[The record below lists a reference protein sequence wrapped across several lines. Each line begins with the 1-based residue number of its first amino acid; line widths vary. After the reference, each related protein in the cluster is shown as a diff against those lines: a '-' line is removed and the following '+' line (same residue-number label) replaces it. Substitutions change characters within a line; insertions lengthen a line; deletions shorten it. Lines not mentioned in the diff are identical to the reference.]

1 MGLAYSP
8 LPPFRAADDAI
19 ADAVGPMLNYIGT
32 IAFDLGASIQRP
44 PQAKPQPEP
53 EPKRDEL
60 SSLLAMDQDE
70 RRAWLHHQRANLA
83 ASKQLL
89 AMTQDERREFI
100 ARVAEQNSDIHY
112 RTHLGE
118 QPERAD
124 SMLDPDS
131 VVLYTQPLERPPM
144 RATRADAVHHA
155 VRLNGATHGRAAA
168 RHQPSYDDKA
178 LGDVDESSAS
188 DARYNFEAAVASSLL
203 DTDSG
208 PQYATQFTDD
218 GLRDDQQW
226 GGWNLW
232 LKRNLLFE
240 RKVMAYAVGEVVE
253 NLERKHTR
261 KIEALSLR
269 IAELSGEVKV
279 LRALA
284 AARNSAVEAR
294 PLDLPDWRRNRDAA

>member
-1 MGLAYSP
+1 MRLAYSP

-144 RATRADAVHHA
+144 RATRADAVHMPSGSTA
-155 VRLNGATHGRAAA
+155 QRTAARRPAISLPTTIKPSVMAMRAARAMRVITSKPLWRVRCSIPIAA
-168 RHQPSYDDKA
+168 RSMRPNSPTTDC
-178 LGDVDESSAS
+178 ETISS
-188 DARYNFEAAVASSLL
+188 
-203 DTDSG
+203 G
-208 PQYATQFTDD
+208 
-218 GLRDDQQW
+218 
-226 GGWNLW
+226 
-232 LKRNLLFE
+232 
-240 RKVMAYAVGEVVE
+240 AVG
-253 NLERKHTR
+253 
-261 KIEALSLR
+261 IY
-269 IAELSGEVKV
+269 G
-279 LRALA
+279 
-284 AARNSAVEAR
+284 
-294 PLDLPDWRRNRDAA
+294 